1 MIHFSRFK
9 KSYGRH
15 TVLEIPDLTLS
26 TGVYWVRG
34 ANGTG
39 KSTLLK
45 SVAGLLFFN
54 GDIHLREISLKKH
67 PVAYRKKV
75 NFGDAEPVF
84 PGFLTG
90 TEMIALFKKAKGNDP
105 QQDALFIDQMNMG
118 HYLNNPISTY
128 SSGMLKKLSLLLAFM
143 GNPEVILLDEPLI
156 TIDTA
161 SLDAIYNWITTS
173 YRDKNTT
180 FLLSSH
186 QTPDRNLLPDAV
198 ELYLS
203 GQSLRFSS

>member
-9 KSYGRH
+9 KSYGRQ

-26 TGVYWVRG
+26 AGIYWIKG

-45 SVAGLLFFN
+45 SLAGLLFFN
-54 GDIHLREISLKKH
+54 GDVHLQEISLKKH
-67 PVAYRKKV
+67 PVAYREKV
-75 NFGDAEPVF
+75 NFGDAEPIF

-90 TEMIALFKKAKGNDP
+90 AEMIALFKKAKGNNP
-105 QQDALFIDQMNMG
+105 QQDASFIGQMNMG
-118 HYLNNPISTY
+118 HYLNNPINTY

-143 GNPEVILLDEPLI
+143 GKPEVILLDEPLI
-156 TIDTA
+156 TIDAA
-161 SLDAIYNWITTS
+161 SLNMIYNWITTS
-173 YRDKNTT
+173 YQDKNIT

-186 QTPDRNLLPDAV
+186 QTPDQNLLPDAI
-198 ELYLS
+198 ELSIS
-203 GQSLRFSS
+203 GQSLKFPF